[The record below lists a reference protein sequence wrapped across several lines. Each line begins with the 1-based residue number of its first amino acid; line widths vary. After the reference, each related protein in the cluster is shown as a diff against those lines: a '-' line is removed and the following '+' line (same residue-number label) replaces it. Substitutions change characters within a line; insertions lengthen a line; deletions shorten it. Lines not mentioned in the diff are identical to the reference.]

1 MNSPL
6 TFSSN
11 PNPLQFRSIS
21 SSTSTKFFNPTVSSS
36 QFSSISIINRR
47 IFSRSSSI
55 SLGIKPS
62 DGASFSL
69 VAGARVSSSG
79 ASTCAVA
86 DGGRVGG
93 GGGEVEMPGFV
104 EFVTSE
110 RVKVVIMLALALAL
124 CNADRVVMSV
134 AIVPLSLSNG
144 WSKSFA
150 GVVQVHF
157 FLQFELFFMKFVYV
171 EVISSNFKYCF

>member
-1 MNSPL
+1 
-6 TFSSN
+6 
-11 PNPLQFRSIS
+11 
-21 SSTSTKFFNPTVSSS
+21 
-36 QFSSISIINRR
+36 
-47 IFSRSSSI
+47 
-55 SLGIKPS
+55 
-62 DGASFSL
+62 
-69 VAGARVSSSG
+69 
-79 ASTCAVA
+79 
-86 DGGRVGG
+86 
-93 GGGEVEMPGFV
+93 MPGFV